1 MGPIREFAEKEASGG
16 LLLVLA
22 TVIAV
27 IWANSPWSES
37 YFHLWHTEFEIGFKN
52 FQLAEP
58 LHLWINDGLMAIF
71 FFVVGL
77 EIKREVL
84 VGELSSLKQAILPI
98 AGAVGGMVVPA
109 LFYAFF
115 NHDLNSSHG
124 WGIPMATDIAFAVG
138 ILALLGK
145 RVPLSLKVFLTA
157 LAIVDDIGAVLV
169 IALFYTSKI
178 VWFDLYLGAGFL
190 AILIA
195 GNWAGIRSPVFYGI
209 FGIGGLWV
217 AFLLSGVHATV
228 AGVLAAFTIP
238 ARTRIN
244 SRDFLA
250 MGRIYLNDFE
260 TADVPQSNVLT
271 NNNQLRAVN
280 QLAETC
286 EHAQTPLQRL
296 EHSLHPLVTF
306 LIMPIFALANA
317 GVVFNQDIGGA
328 LLNPVS
334 LGIVSGLFFG
344 KQIGIFSFTWLVVK
358 LKWAELPNRIRWPHI
373 WGTAALGGIGFTMSL
388 FITDLAFKNPEFKD
402 MAKIGIFAAS
412 LLSGLFGL
420 IFLKRTLQKDAAAEA
435 KA

>member
-1 MGPIREFAEKEASGG
+1 
-16 LLLVLA
+16 
-22 TVIAV
+22 
-27 IWANSPWSES
+27 
-37 YFHLWHTEFEIGFKN
+37 
-52 FQLAEP
+52 
-58 LHLWINDGLMAIF
+58 
-71 FFVVGL
+71 
-77 EIKREVL
+77 
-84 VGELSSLKQAILPI
+84 
-98 AGAVGGMVVPA
+98 
-109 LFYAFF
+109 
-115 NHDLNSSHG
+115 
-124 WGIPMATDIAFAVG
+124 
-138 ILALLGK
+138 
-145 RVPLSLKVFLTA
+145 
-157 LAIVDDIGAVLV
+157 LV

-244 SRDFLA
+244 SREFLS

-260 TADVPQSNVLT
+260 TADEPQSNVLS
-271 NNNQLRAVN
+271 NSNQLRAVN
-280 QLAETC
+280 QLADAC

-296 EHSLHPLVTF
+296 EHSLHPFVHPFVTF
-306 LIMPIFALANA
+306 IIMPIFALSNA
-317 GVVFNQDIGGA
+317 GLAFNQEIGGA

-334 LGIVSGLFFG
+334 LGILSGLFLG

-358 LKWAELPNRIRWPHI
+358 LKWAELPNRIRWAHI
-373 WGTAALGGIGFTMSL
+373 WGTAVLGGIGFTMSL

-420 IFLKRTLQKDAAAEA
+420 IFLKRTLQKDAATEA